1 MAQVPLP
8 WGCHSQRKKLVLHK
22 AGDEGREAAVGH
34 LPASLLPGA
43 QYLPTLLLGPSR
55 QPALDCPHLRRVT
68 RAHLGG
74 SGKIPAGN
82 PSRRLLKISEKTCVL
97 FKTRR
102 MKIGDVIPSKA
113 LITKHS
119 VFPYFSLV
127 SVLVQGS
134 LLPKQCCTIISLVL
148 DKLVLHMEWL
158 QVGCLIRSFVT
169 VDINWFINLHVQK
182 SSVC

>member
-1 MAQVPLP
+1 MRHCELSLSLP
-8 WGCHSQRKKLVLHK
+8 
-22 AGDEGREAAVGH
+22 E
-34 LPASLLPGA
+34 LL
-43 QYLPTLLLGPSR
+43 S
-55 QPALDCPHLRRVT
+55 
-68 RAHLGG
+68 
-74 SGKIPAGN
+74 
-82 PSRRLLKISEKTCVL
+82 LLKISEKNCVL

-169 VDINWFINLHVQK
+169 VDIN
-182 SSVC
+182 